1 MKIYAVTP
9 FFLAS
14 ALTFAQ
20 QENLPKEKQGREV
33 YTELAR
39 APEKARARPNPLEG
53 NADAAAAGRKLFQMH
68 CAQCHGNTAEGAVK
82 GPSLRVPQVQ
92 EATPGTLFWVLTNG
106 VVRRGM
112 PVWSR
117 LPAPQRW
124 QIVTYVK
131 SLEEAG
137 KSAGAS
143 GTAQR

>member
-1 MKIYAVTP
+1 MKIYSVAA

-20 QENLPKEKQGREV
+20 QDFPEKKRKEV

-39 APEKARARPNPLEG
+39 APEKACARPNPLEG

-68 CAQCHGNTAEGAVK
+68 CAQCHGNLAEGAIK

-117 LPAPQRW
+117 LPEPQRW
-124 QIVTYVK
+124 QIVTYLK

-137 KSAGAS
+137 KRAAVSGA
-143 GTAQR
+143 AQR